1 MSVKNF
7 RTLVFRSFWTTLLAL
22 PLLLV
27 VAGCAG
33 QQGPKPGAQP
43 TAADTA
49 PETVAATP
57 AAEISGIAAEEGE
70 RSLRVIIK
78 GSTSLTYEVT
88 REEFPAR
95 LVVDITG
102 AELAMSG
109 EPIAVNKG
117 GITEIKPSQV
127 EVGGEKAA
135 RVEIGLSSGVAQY
148 EVIPAGN
155 DLVVDFSGGE
165 PAKPASIVTDFS
177 ITDAGTYVQVDIVAD
192 GTVGDYTSFELD
204 DPSRLVLDFPGL
216 SSLVPTKEKKG
227 PGGLLNT
234 VRCGQH
240 PDRFRVVLESPASE
254 LPVSKIVPTAQGLSV
269 FLGTGFEGKDIAV
282 AAAVPSSSAENTS
295 SDEGSSALAA
305 GSEEGAKEESASL
318 ETAPETSE
326 PASAPAAPVM
336 AAESAPAEAGQEE
349 AAEASGESAGEA
361 ATEPAAEEVQ
371 AEAEVAPGIEDMEAV
386 PRYRGTHISL
396 DFKDADIRN
405 ILRLIAE
412 VSNLNIIAGEDV
424 QGTVTIRLNDVPWD
438 QAFDVILL
446 SNNLGKTQDGNILRV
461 APLSRLTKEKQD
473 AIAAKEAA
481 VKLEPLKKGL
491 IPVSY
496 AQAKELKSVVIN
508 AKVLSP
514 RGSLEVDERTNTII
528 VLDVEER
535 IQEVRRIVYQLDTPT
550 PQVLIEAKIAQI
562 NPTFTRELGISWD
575 AGYNT
580 VSGKDGTIG
589 VGGAGGTTIDP
600 ATGTVTTTGSIVDL
614 APGVG
619 PGVGGGISWAYLDRT
634 FGISQ
639 RLAALEKEEK
649 AEILSSPR
657 IMTLD
662 NQEAIIEQ
670 GVDLPYLKLSEEGV
684 TSTEFK
690 KATLSLKVIPHV
702 TSDGSIMMEVEVK
715 KEQRS
720 AQTGAN
726 NAPGIDTRRATTK
739 VLVRD
744 QTTMVIGGIYEE
756 TSSDTKNSVPF
767 LGRVPVVKWLFSST
781 AKKRDKTELIVFI
794 TPTIVTIQKKPLQQQ
809 EIIVAPAS

>member
-7 RTLVFRSFWTTLLAL
+7 RTLVFSSFWTTLLAL

-43 TAADTA
+43 TAADA
-49 PETVAATP
+49 VPETVAA
-57 AAEISGIAAEEGE
+57 ASGAEVSGIATEEGE

-78 GSTSLTYEVT
+78 GTTPLTYEVS

-95 LVVDITG
+95 LVVDIEG
-102 AELAMSG
+102 AQLAMSA
-109 EPIAVNKG
+109 EAIAVNRG

-127 EVGGEKAA
+127 ESGGAKAA
-135 RVEIGLSSGVAQY
+135 RVEIGLSSGIAQY

-155 DLVVDFSGGE
+155 DLVVDFTAAE
-165 PAKPASIVTDFS
+165 PARPASVVTDFS
-177 ITDAGTYVQVDIVAD
+177 IIDAGTYVQVDIAAD
-192 GTVGDYTSFELD
+192 GAMNDYTSFELD
-204 DPSRLVLDFPGL
+204 HPSRLVLDFPGL
-216 SSLVPTKEKKG
+216 SSVVPVKEKKG
-227 PGGLLNT
+227 PGGLLST

-240 PDRFRVVLESPASE
+240 PDRFRMVLESPASE
-254 LPVSKIVPTAQGLSV
+254 LPVSKVIPTAQGASV
-269 FLGTGFEGKDIAV
+269 FLGAGFEGKDVAV
-282 AAAVPSSSAENTS
+282 AAAVPSSSTQPS
-295 SDEGSSALAA
+295 SVDEGSAALAA
-305 GSEEGAKEESASL
+305 ESEEGAKEESASL
-318 ETAPETSE
+318 EAAPETSE
-326 PASAPAAPVM
+326 PASAPAAPVT
-336 AAESAPAEAGQEE
+336 AAAPAVPAEAAREE
-349 AAEASGESAGEA
+349 AAKASS
-361 ATEPAAEEVQ
+361 EPGGGGIAAE
-371 AEAEVAPGIEDMEAV
+371 APPATGIEDMEQI
-386 PRYRGTHISL
+386 PRYTGTHISL

-446 SNNLGKTQDGNILRV
+446 SNNLGKTQDGNIIRV
-461 APLSRLTKEKQD
+461 APLSRLAKERQD
-473 AIAAKEAA
+473 AIVAKEAA

-496 AQAKELKSVVIN
+496 AQAKELKTVVLN

-514 RGSLEVDERTNTII
+514 RGSMEVDERTNTII
-528 VLDVEER
+528 VLDVEDR

-562 NPTFTRELGISWD
+562 NPTFTRELGITWD
-575 AGYNT
+575 MGYNT

-600 ATGTVTTTGSIVDL
+600 ATGTVTTTGNIVDL

-619 PGVGGGISWAYLDRT
+619 TGVGGGISWAYLDRT
-634 FGISQ
+634 FGLSQ

-657 IMTLD
+657 VMTLD

-720 AQTGAN
+720 AQTGAG

-744 QTTMVIGGIYEE
+744 QTTVVIGGIYEE

-767 LGRVPVVKWLFSST
+767 LGQVPVVKWLFSST

-794 TPTIVTIQKKPLQQQ
+794 TPTIVTLEKKPLPQ
-809 EIIVAPAS
+809 EGMIVSPAS